1 MEQKEIL
8 QTLEEMKR
16 TLTEINSAKEQ
27 VDSTIKAYSALQSS
41 IRGYAGEL
49 QPIAEMMNSIV
60 STLVEKQKALT
71 EQADAII
78 KSFTESLLKECE
90 TIHSSFET
98 RVKNVITNLSTV
110 QQEEINKLAN
120 QNNKLEA
127 AVLNIGN
134 AGENIKS
141 AKVKIEEVATS
152 VSKLKDELAASQ
164 KTQDDILAK
173 ISTDLTD
180 NKNTNN
186 LKFAEI
192 TSTLSTNYNN
202 LLAVINEI
210 FDLSKS
216 SVQKLTDLH
225 SKVDDANEKI
235 KSINGISSSI
245 KTKVESYEAPILSI
259 AKMVSFV
266 RILTIISVI
275 LSLFAIVVS
284 FLK

>member
-1 MEQKEIL
+1 MEQKKIL

-141 AKVKIEEVATS
+141 AKAKIEDVATS

-192 TSTLSTNYNN
+192 TSALSTNYNN

-216 SVQKLTDLH
+216 FVQKLTDLN
-225 SKVDDANEKI
+225 SIATDAKEKI
-235 KSINGISSSI
+235 NSLNGISSSI